1 MWVFPSINCLHV
13 FVLYSIKV
21 YKMTVNF
28 IKLRCKIDT
37 FDVEGDITLK
47 SVCVCV
53 TLTNKAVKNV
63 LHKNYLHSKAL
74 SPKNKLMEVSSLR
87 QAITH
92 SVILKG
98 TPCILLHFRIHL
110 EIETH
115 YNNYTCYLGLKSS
128 ASILF
133 HVSFFIYIY
142 YFIWRLKHT

>member
-1 MWVFPSINCLHV
+1 
-13 FVLYSIKV
+13 
-21 YKMTVNF
+21 MTVNF

-92 SVILKG
+92 SVILKE
-98 TPCILLHFRIHL
+98 TPCCILEYILILKLNLLTIHV
-110 EIETH
+110 
-115 YNNYTCYLGLKSS
+115 N
-128 ASILF
+128 
-133 HVSFFIYIY
+133 
-142 YFIWRLKHT
+142 